1 MASAA
6 SSAAAGGCRAA
17 ADTLAEFLERS
28 ASHSFVEQMTADP
41 QADRHAPNK
50 RSRPVLSGHYVPV
63 LPTPLPAPRL
73 LAHSAALARTLR
85 MSDALVHSSEFVRFF
100 SGDQAAAAGR
110 ARSWA
115 TPYALSIYGQPQVH
129 NCPFKNDTGY
139 GDGRAIS
146 IAEVAIAAADGSGK
160 EERWEFQL
168 KGSGTT
174 PFSRSGD
181 GRAVLRSSIRCVQSG
196 GRNNFVYHS
205 ETYKC

>member
-1 MASAA
+1 MASALGA
-6 SSAAAGGCRAA
+6 SASAAGACRPVL
-17 ADTLAEFLERS
+17 ADTLADYLERS
-28 ASHSFVEQMTADP
+28 ASHSFVEKMTADP
-41 QADRHAPNK
+41 QSERHAPNK
-50 RSRPVLSGHYVPV
+50 RSRPVLTGHYVPV

-85 MSDALVHSSEFVRFF
+85 MSDALVQSADFVRFF

-115 TPYALSIYGQPQVH
+115 TPYALAIYGQPQVH

-146 IAEVAIAAADGSGK
+146 VAEVAIAAEDGGK
-160 EERWEFQL
+160 EQRWEFQL

-181 GRAVLRSSIRCVQSG
+181 GRAVMRSSIRCV
-196 GRNNFVYHS
+196 
-205 ETYKC
+205 